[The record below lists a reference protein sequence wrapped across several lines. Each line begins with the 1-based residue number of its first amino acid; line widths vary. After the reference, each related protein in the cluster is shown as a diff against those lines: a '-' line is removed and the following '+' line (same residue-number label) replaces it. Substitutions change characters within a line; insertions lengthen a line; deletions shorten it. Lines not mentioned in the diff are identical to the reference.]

1 MRVLLLEPSN
11 LEPRRGSGAFSIPLF
26 FFLPH
31 PIPLF
36 FVILVSLIAPFVL
49 KPKKKVFIDRY
60 FILSSIY
67 RTTNCGADCYTR
79 AECNTITIRPLSPFP
94 QSLHY
99 IYSSVCV
106 VRSYLVY
113 VYEP

>member
-26 FFLPH
+26 FSFPSHTSLPRYSCL
-31 PIPLF
+31 PNSP
-36 FVILVSLIAPFVL
+36 VCAQA
-49 KPKKKVFIDRY
+49 KKKVFIDRY